1 VWTSAAIPTGAA
13 AGAEDE
19 VDGGR
24 GLRGEALALREDEE
38 APVQALAPLEPSAG
52 VGAAAGELDP
62 AGPEAD
68 GVVVGHDA
76 GVATAEEGR
85 EIAGDGAPG
94 GGDVGGGVGEAA
106 VEVGEERGEEGVGRL
121 EGGDAAQPQLAD
133 EAVLQRLPEAF
144 DAALGLRRARGDEP
158 DTELAQDAAE
168 VRGVLAA
175 AQLLL
180 DGPVRIVADEDVEAI
195 AIEGQ
200 GPAV

>member
-1 VWTSAAIPTGAA
+1 MSSPGFGWNTAWRDATGARDLVCVRRSGRGCAGKRAAVGREGIAARLGCAARRGVWTSAAIPTGAA

-38 APVQALAPLEPSAG
+38 APVQALAHLEPSAG

-85 EIAGDGAPG
+85 EITGGGAPG

-106 VEVGEERGEEGVGRL
+106 VEVGEERGEEG
-121 EGGDAAQPQLAD
+121 
-133 EAVLQRLPEAF
+133 
-144 DAALGLRRARGDEP
+144 
-158 DTELAQDAAE
+158 
-168 VRGVLAA
+168 
-175 AQLLL
+175 
-180 DGPVRIVADEDVEAI
+180 
-195 AIEGQ
+195 
-200 GPAV
+200 